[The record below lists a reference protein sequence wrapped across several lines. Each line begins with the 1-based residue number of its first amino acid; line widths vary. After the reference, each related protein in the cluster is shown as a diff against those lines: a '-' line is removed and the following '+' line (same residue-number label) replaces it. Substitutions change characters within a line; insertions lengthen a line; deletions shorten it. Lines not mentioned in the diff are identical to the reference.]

1 MQGEPPGLEV
11 CGSCGACLVEAEQW
25 AQLAADYWWFRLV
38 CPECGWLEELIA
50 ERPAVER
57 FERLLEAARA
67 YNVEVADAWRR
78 SEMRDWA
85 RSFRAALDAGA
96 VLPMDFG

>member
-1 MQGEPPGLEV
+1 MQGEASGLEV
-11 CGSCGACLVEAEQW
+11 CGSCGAYLVEAEQW
-25 AQLAADYWWFRLV
+25 ARLAADYWWFRLV

-57 FERLLEAARA
+57 FERLLETARA
-67 YNVEVADAWRR
+67 YNVEVADAWQR